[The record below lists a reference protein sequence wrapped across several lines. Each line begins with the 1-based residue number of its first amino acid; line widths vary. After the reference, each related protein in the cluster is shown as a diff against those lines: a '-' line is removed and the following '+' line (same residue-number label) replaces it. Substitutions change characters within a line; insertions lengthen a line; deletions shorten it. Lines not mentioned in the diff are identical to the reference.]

1 MNTPRCA
8 MRRMRLVVAIAAGAA
23 LGATRAAAQDA
34 DPIPV
39 NKDTLYRFPN
49 TIAGEFTPGTGFNI
63 I

>member
-1 MNTPRCA
+1 
-8 MRRMRLVVAIAAGAA
+8 MRLVVAIAAGAA
-23 LGATRAAAQDA
+23 LGATSAAAQDA